1 MNFKVNYFGVFYAK
15 FSHFVQ
21 KDLKHLTKKHWKKR
35 WPYMKQTPVKTF
47 HPLTAKRLNLNT
59 ASSRITSILF
69 LSKAVTE
76 CCFAVFWIEFGW
88 LPVKVKTSFQH
99 CIHSWN
105 CNGKIR
111 QRLKVYIFS
120 CALFSFR
127 YFLISETLRLIYVF
141 TIFFVINIFMFPVI
155 DRANHR
161 VLGLVGSEHIILPHN
176 RTWVAHTAEV

>member
-1 MNFKVNYFGVFYAK
+1 
-15 FSHFVQ
+15 
-21 KDLKHLTKKHWKKR
+21 
-35 WPYMKQTPVKTF
+35 MKQTPVKTF

-99 CIHSWN
+99 CAHSWN